1 MTFME
6 IAAECFSFSFLL
18 TTFSFTVVDS
28 VSHQVLADPGMK
40 FG

>member
-1 MTFME
+1 ME
-6 IAAECFSFSFLL
+6 MAAECFSFFLL
-18 TTFSFTVVDS
+18 TTFSFTVADS